1 MPKPPSPADPDLY
14 DTKVKDAY
22 LRRRLSDGGVVA
34 RVLEL
39 QDGTVVVEPL
49 VDWLAYTGTLG
60 SENVLPA
67 PPPPQAPASPNPG
80 KGNGVN
86 KLTNP

>member
-49 VDWLAYTGTLG
+49 VDWLA
-60 SENVLPA
+60 
-67 PPPPQAPASPNPG
+67 
-80 KGNGVN
+80 
-86 KLTNP
+86 